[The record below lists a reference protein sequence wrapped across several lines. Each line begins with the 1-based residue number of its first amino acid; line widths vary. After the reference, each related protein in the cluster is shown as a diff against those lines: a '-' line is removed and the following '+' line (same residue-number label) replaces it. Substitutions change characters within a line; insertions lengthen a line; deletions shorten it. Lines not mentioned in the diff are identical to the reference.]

1 MLAATATKDSNSL
14 GVVVF
19 VCALR
24 YRNKALGSDYEDE
37 MVLQAVVEDD
47 VDDPYAVLMRNTQ
60 HEAKVKDWQSMSA
73 QQKCVRG
80 CGSGANVCVR
90 GCGCGCGRGRDVGC
104 VLCVVGT
111 GGTRGNT
118 WG

>member
-80 CGSGANVCVR
+80 CG
-90 GCGCGCGRGRDVGC
+90 RGRDVGC